1 MYKIRDDGYANF
13 KKIMNGRK
21 WVGRVCQTAGG
32 FLGKI
37 GNCEAEALTE
47 TAALRAVVAKVGKEE
62 LAEAIPE
69 SRVSSKRTST
79 VQADTE
85 RVIEWLRELSRISD
99 GHPDFSNADVARTLG
114 KKRAG
119 QELGNLMSRLDFACY
134 LAGLPSIGCT
144 AEKPFADAWQQQHR
158 TWKWPVK
165 KMRAAAKA
173 HSWSAAD
180 FDLMLQETQQLS
192 YGLGHVAWNDEHA
205 KNDNKIMAWAG
216 A

>member
-1 MYKIRDDGYANF
+1 MYKLRDDGYANF

-21 WVGRVCQTAGG
+21 WVGRVCQTTGG

-37 GNCEAEALTE
+37 GSHEAEAPTE
-47 TAALRAVVAKVGKEE
+47 TAALREVVAKVRGDTV
-62 LAEAIPE
+62 EAAPE

-85 RVIEWLRELSRISD
+85 RELSQISD

-158 TWKWPVK
+158 SWKWPVK
-165 KMRAAAKA
+165 KMRAASKA
-173 HSWSAAD
+173 HSWSSAD

-192 YGLGHVAWNDEHA
+192 YGLGQVAWNDEHA

-216 A
+216 V

>member
-1 MYKIRDDGYANF
+1 MYKLRDDGYANF

-21 WVGRVCQTAGG
+21 WVGRVIRTADG

-37 GNCEAEALTE
+37 GNHEAEALTE
-47 TAALRAVVAKVGKEE
+47 LAALREIVAKVRGDT
-62 LAEAIPE
+62 AEAVPE
-69 SRVSSKRTST
+69 RRVKPPQMPT

-85 RVIEWLRELSRISD
+85 RVIQWLRELSSISD
-99 GHPDFSNADVARTLG
+99 GHPDFTNADVARTLG

-158 TWKWPVK
+158 SWKWPVK

-173 HSWSAAD
+173 HLWSSAD
-180 FDLMLQETQQLS
+180 FDLVLQETQRLT
-192 YGLGHVAWNDEHA
+192 YGLGQVAWNDELA

-216 A
+216 V

>member
-1 MYKIRDDGYANF
+1 MYKLRDDGYPTF

-21 WVGRVCQTAGG
+21 WVGRVSQTTSG
-32 FLGKI
+32 FLAKI
-37 GNCEAEALTE
+37 GDYEAEALTE
-47 TAALRAVVAKVGKEE
+47 IAAFREVVAKVSQEP
-62 LAEAIPE
+62 LEANPGNHE
-69 SRVSSKRTST
+69 KSRRTST

-85 RVIEWLRELSRISD
+85 RVIEWLRELSQISD
-99 GHPDFSNADVARTLG
+99 GHPKFTNADVARTLG

-119 QELGNLMSRLDFACY
+119 QELANLMSRLDFACY

-144 AEKPFADAWQQQHR
+144 AEKPFADAWQQLHR
-158 TWKWPVK
+158 SWKWPVK

-173 HSWSAAD
+173 HVWSAAD
-180 FDLMLQETQQLS
+180 FDLMLQETQRLS

-216 A
+216 V

>member
-1 MYKIRDDGYANF
+1 MHKLRDDGYANF

-21 WVGRVCQTAGG
+21 WVGRVSRTADG

-37 GNCEAEALTE
+37 GACEAEAPTE
-47 TAALRAVVAKVGKEE
+47 LAALRAVAAKARGEM
-62 LAEAIPE
+62 AEAVPE
-69 SRVSSKRTST
+69 SRVSAKRTST

-85 RVIEWLRELSRISD
+85 RVIQWLRELSQISD

-173 HSWSAAD
+173 HSWSATD
-180 FDLMLQETQQLS
+180 FDLMLQETQRLS
-192 YGLGHVAWNDEHA
+192 YGLGQVAWNDEHA

-216 A
+216 V